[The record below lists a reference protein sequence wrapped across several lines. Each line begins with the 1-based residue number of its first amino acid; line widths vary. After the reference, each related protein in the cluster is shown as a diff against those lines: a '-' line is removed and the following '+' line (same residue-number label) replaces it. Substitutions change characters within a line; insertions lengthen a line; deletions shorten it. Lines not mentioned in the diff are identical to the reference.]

1 MFSLIVA
8 IAKNNCIGIKNKI
21 PWNIPEDFQY
31 FKKTTLGKTCLMGQ
45 ATFESILG
53 YIGKPLPG
61 RKTVVLSQD
70 PNFRAPEG
78 VRVYNDLDKAWEEL
92 KDEDVFVCGGA
103 TIYRLTINR
112 VDKLYITHVDMEPEG
127 DVFFPEIDPNIWQ
140 ETWREKHDGFSFV
153 IYNRI
158 QSS

>member
-31 FKKTTLGKTCLMGQ
+31 FKKTTIGKTCLMGQ

-61 RKTVVLSQD
+61 RKTVVLSKD
-70 PNFRAPEG
+70 PNFKAPEG
-78 VRVYNDLDKAWEEL
+78 VRVYDDIDKAWEEL

-112 VDKLYITHVDMEPEG
+112 VDKLYITHVDMEPDG

-140 ETWREKHDGFSFV
+140 ETWREKHDGFDFV
-153 IYNRI
+153 TYEKII
-158 QSS
+158 